1 MIKLKNA
8 ALLRD
13 ACLVNGRWLK
23 AADGKTIAVE
33 NPANSMIIGHVPS
46 LSADEVEAAVESAGK
61 AFSEWSRRA
70 AKDRAGGER

>member
-33 NPANSMIIGHVPS
+33 NPANSMITVTFLHY
-46 LSADEVEAAVESAGK
+46 LQM
-61 AFSEWSRRA
+61 R
-70 AKDRAGGER
+70 

>member
-33 NPANSMIIGHVPS
+33 NPANSMII
-46 LSADEVEAAVESAGK
+46 ESRSFIVG
-61 AFSEWSRRA
+61 R
-70 AKDRAGGER
+70 